1 MTEHEQIKEN
11 IERIRERMNRA
22 AERAGRNPDDV
33 ALMAVSKFH
42 PQSEILSAVS
52 AGQHLFGENR
62 VQEAASKFQP
72 LREND
77 FSPRNNALKWGNDS
91 CTVSAAPDAASDTGR
106 KNIELHLIGSLQ
118 RNKISKILPLVS
130 CIQSVDRMELLE
142 SLFFHIERT
151 SGMLDVLFEYHTG
164 EQSKSGFRSADAVF
178 QAIDKMHELRER
190 MQNKACGICLKGFMT
205 MAPFSQDIAEVRAS
219 FRELR
224 ELRRQAAMRFPALEL
239 PVLSMGMSSDFETAI
254 EEGSTLVRIGTAI
267 FGEREAK

>member
-1 MTEHEQIKEN
+1 MTEHEQIREN

-62 VQEAASKFQP
+62 VQEAAAKFQP
-72 LREND
+72 LRENA
-77 FSPRNNALKWGNDS
+77 FPPRNNALKWGNDS
-91 CTVSAAPDAASDTGR
+91 CTVSPAPDAADTDR

-130 CIQSVDRMELLE
+130 CIQSVDRMELID
-142 SLFFHIERT
+142 SLFSHIERT
-151 SGMLDVLFEYHTG
+151 PRTLDVLFEYHTG

-178 QAIDKMHELRER
+178 QAIDKMHELHER
-190 MQNKACGICLKGFMT
+190 MRNKACGICLKGFMT